1 MDNNNIEQV
10 LIGTKEASALLG
22 LKTNKVVTALIKEG
36 KLKTYEREGSKRR
49 WLDYNEVI
57 NLPQKLPRPLPDE
70 YFPKL
75 KVNERWRKQ
84 KKDE

>member
-1 MDNNNIEQV
+1 MDNNVEQV

-22 LKTNKVVTALIKEG
+22 LKTNKVVTTLIKEG
-36 KLKTYEREGSKRR
+36 KLKTYEREDSKRK

-75 KVNERWRKQ
+75 KVNERWKKQ
-84 KKDE
+84 NNEE

>member
-1 MDNNNIEQV
+1 MSV
-10 LIGTKEASALLG
+10 RA
-22 LKTNKVVTALIKEG
+22 V
-36 KLKTYEREGSKRR
+36 RR
-49 WLDYNEVI
+49 WLDYNEAI

-84 KKDE
+84 KKEE